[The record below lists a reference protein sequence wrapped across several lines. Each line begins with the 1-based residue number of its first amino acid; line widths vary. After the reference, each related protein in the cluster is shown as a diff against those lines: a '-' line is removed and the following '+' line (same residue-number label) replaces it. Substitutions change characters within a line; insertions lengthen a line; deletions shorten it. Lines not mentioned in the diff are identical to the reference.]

1 MFDYC
6 VLPFILVKSHH
17 LKVFRNKHECCQ
29 SVVCVI
35 QEEDNS
41 RGQQG
46 VKDLVQSVNDR
57 YRGYANT
64 EEEKEK

>member
-1 MFDYC
+1 M
-6 VLPFILVKSHH
+6 
-17 LKVFRNKHECCQ
+17 
-29 SVVCVI
+29 I
-35 QEEDNS
+35 QDEDNS

-64 EEEKEK
+64 EEEKEKWDRILFMFMLHTQKIVANIYGASTYLVAP